1 MHRYSVEEGQLK
13 GYNDNILYIIGEI
26 RKKGWFEMES
36 EDKKINDLEMAK
48 KRTHKILIT
57 DIAIEKVPLI
67 KYREIPES
75 EYLMLQELAKE
86 VLMVSKNENDSN
98 EVALTYS
105 LDYRNLIAEGKEFMG
120 VALGD
125 EHSVDPCMNTVAY
138 HLIATSI
145 QCVVIVLHNHPSLS
159 KFSLEDRKFL
169 LSNRTVKMMVVVTN
183 LGNLSYL
190 VKKQNYNHKKAI
202 EIYNHSVSVHNKGNN
217 LHDYQKAVFCF
228 LSNCYEANIVYE
240 DR

>member
-1 MHRYSVEEGQLK
+1 
-13 GYNDNILYIIGEI
+13 
-26 RKKGWFEMES
+26 MEF
-36 EDKKINDLEMAK
+36 EDKKINGLEMAK
-48 KRTHKILIT
+48 KRTHKIVIT

-86 VLMVSKNENDSN
+86 VLMVSKNDNDSN
-98 EVALTYS
+98 EALTYS

-138 HLIATSI
+138 HLITTSI

-159 KFSLEDRKFL
+159 KFSLEDVKFF
-169 LSNRTVKMMVVVTN
+169 LSNGSVKMMVVVTN
-183 LGNLSYL
+183 LGNISYL
-190 VKKQNYNHKKAI
+190 VKKENYSRKKAI
-202 EIYNHSVSVHNKGNN
+202 EIYNHAVNVHNEGNN
-217 LHDYQKAVFCF
+217 IRDYQKAVFCF
-228 LSNCYEANIVYE
+228 LSNCHEANIVYE

>member
-1 MHRYSVEEGQLK
+1 
-13 GYNDNILYIIGEI
+13 
-26 RKKGWFEMES
+26 MES
-36 EDKKINDLEMAK
+36 KDGKISINDLEMAK
-48 KRTHKILIT
+48 KRSHKIMIT
-57 DIAIEKVPLI
+57 DVSIKKVPLI

-75 EYLMLQELAKE
+75 EYLMLQDLVKE
-86 VLMVSKNENDSN
+86 VLLVSKNDNDSN

-138 HLIATSI
+138 HLITTSI

-159 KFSLEDRKFL
+159 KFSLEDIKFF
-169 LSNRTVKMMVVVTN
+169 LSNGTVKMMVVVTN
-183 LGNLSYL
+183 LGNISYL
-190 VKKQNYNHKKAI
+190 VKKENFNRKKAI
-202 EIYNHSVSVHNKGNN
+202 EIYNQAVSMHNEGSNI
-217 LHDYQKAVFCF
+217 HDYQKAVFCF
-228 LSNCYEANIVYE
+228 LSNCYEANIIYE

>member
-1 MHRYSVEEGQLK
+1 M
-13 GYNDNILYIIGEI
+13 
-26 RKKGWFEMES
+26 
-36 EDKKINDLEMAK
+36 
-48 KRTHKILIT
+48 
-57 DIAIEKVPLI
+57 I

-98 EVALTYS
+98 AVALTYS

-138 HLIATSI
+138 HLITTSI

-159 KFSLEDRKFL
+159 KFSLEDVKFF
-169 LSNRTVKMMVVVTN
+169 LSNETVKMMVVVTN
-183 LGNLSYL
+183 LGNISYL
-190 VKKQNYNHKKAI
+190 VKKKIIAVKK
-202 EIYNHSVSVHNKGNN
+202 
-217 LHDYQKAVFCF
+217 
-228 LSNCYEANIVYE
+228 
-240 DR
+240 R